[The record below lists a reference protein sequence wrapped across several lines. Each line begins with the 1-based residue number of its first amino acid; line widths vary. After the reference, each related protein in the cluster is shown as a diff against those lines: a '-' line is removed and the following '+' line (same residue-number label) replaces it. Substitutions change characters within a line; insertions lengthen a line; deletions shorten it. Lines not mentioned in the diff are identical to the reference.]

1 MVKTLLAGTALCL
14 VSFGAVAADLPA
26 RMPTKAPVYV
36 APAFSWTGFY
46 VGAHVGY
53 GWGTH
58 DTELL
63 DEDHKSNGILGG
75 FQAGYN
81 LQAGNAVFGI
91 EADWSFS
98 GVKSDDRV
106 VFTAGAA
113 NSTTDIEHKLAWLAT
128 LRARLGYSFGNVL
141 PYVTGGLAYGEM
153 KSSASA
159 VNTGFGAPFDGTFA
173 GSDTQRHFGWVV
185 GGGVEFA
192 ISSNWSAKA
201 EYLHVD
207 LGTEHYLALP
217 VLDPVPRSHDLV
229 VDIVRVGLNYRF
241 GGAPVVA
248 RY

>member
-1 MVKTLLAGTALCL
+1 MLKTLLAGTALCL
-14 VSFGAVAADLPA
+14 ISFGAVAADLPA
-26 RMPTKAPVYV
+26 RMPAKAPAYV
-36 APAFSWTGFY
+36 AASSSWTGFY

-53 GWGTH
+53 GWGAH
-58 DTELL
+58 DAELL
-63 DEDHKSNGILGG
+63 DVDHKSNGILGG

-81 LQAGNAVFGI
+81 LQVGSAVLGI

-106 VFTAGAA
+106 LFTAGAA
-113 NSTTDIEHKLAWLAT
+113 SSTTDIEHKLQWLAT
-128 LRARLGYSFGNVL
+128 LRGRLGYSFGTVL

-153 KSSASA
+153 KSSANA

-173 GSDTQRHFGWVV
+173 GSDTQRHFGWAL
-185 GGGVEFA
+185 GGGIEWA

-217 VLDPVPRSHDLV
+217 AIDPVPRSHALV